1 MDVKVKYYATAWE
14 ATGKRS
20 EVIALRTGSTI
31 KELIHVLAEQ
41 YGKPLS
47 TYMLSEGGDPT
58 DYLTY
63 FVGGINVHS
72 LRGFDTELN
81 NGDTAVIAPTIVGG

>member
-1 MDVKVKYYATAWE
+1 
-14 ATGKRS
+14 
-20 EVIALRTGSTI
+20 
-31 KELIHVLAEQ
+31 
-41 YGKPLS
+41 
-47 TYMLSEGGDPT
+47 MLNEGGDPT